1 MAAAVSLSRMVDL
14 ALGTPEVGAVNFNVL
29 HTLLHAVLSKLDLRD
44 VKAELSETDQ
54 QLLASVPEGVRV
66 QSATS
71 AGKDSGLETDGES
84 VKDVEPVPKKKS
96 HYHVLEAKV
105 SKLEKDLE
113 SLNRLPSNEDLFGRA
128 KDPSK
133 PKPVTDMWQS
143 MQLAKRVDA
152 NEAGVGKLMSMVEDL
167 LKEIQDLKAVNEALK
182 KQLEEANSNRD
193 SEMNELRK
201 RLKDLEDMF
210 EKIKN
215 EMKEMK
221 DKVENIKIPD
231 IPKIE
236 QYTGPPPEFYDGFV
250 TWAALE
256 KMLKGIREDL
266 RPKTPPQAIEAAMQT
281 EAQRPVSS
289 SPSKELQDILEK
301 LGKLGVR
308 HDSLEVRVTIIEEE
322 LGNKANKSDL
332 EGLGGVPDDL
342 LAQLEKIKE
351 DLDALMRLRERD
363 TDALNRAHRAIS
375 NLQAEI
381 EKLKSTT
388 EYLCEQ
394 NDSKTK
400 KIEEI
405 CETTNQLEEK
415 KADKD
420 YVDVN
425 LDLKADKSALDKKV
439 SQSRFDTTIEELNKM
454 LEDMLKKM
462 EGHDSEWRKAIEEL
476 TKELDNKIDRLELDA
491 LKDYLESRLK
501 ALMAKIK
508 AAQGNAG
515 FDEDDAA
522 GFRKQMVQKFHCIS
536 CDRPVDMIPQLPI
549 PALPGQPGLPGTRS
563 ARPYTTF
570 ELEQIR
576 QQAKL
581 HGHVKP
587 PSRPKESGTNFE
599 RALKERR
606 LAQSKKVERDY
617 RAFLVH
623 YAKELKGLSFTGPE
637 AAELY
642 ATNRACGG
650 THTMTYPHRRITRL
664 TQLATLFHEEEPTPA
679 FKEEQDILGADG
691 HIYKGRMEDQFTKFP
706 TVPNGQ
712 VTVIRPMSPQYGKS
726 RPTVTPNT
734 GRQDISSPRP
744 GSTRGRPQSAQ
755 RPSSGRLSG
764 TGFII
769 TTPPRTQSPVPVAP
783 HGSENQD
790 VLESI
795 EDDAPKQE

>member
-1 MAAAVSLSRMVDL
+1 MEGLEDQLQLLQSVIDSMSSMDKGFSEMSLQIDSDSQRTSGLGGEIFSDTDMTTFAPSIPAATPLDTSADPITSAAPVTSADPITSAAPITSATMVQSETTASAAPAVPSAQTGPTVPSAKTGPTVPSAKTGPTVPSAKTGPNVPSAKTGPNVPSAKTVPTAPSEKTVSTVPSAPSLTAAQAVRM
-14 ALGTPEVGAVNFNVL
+14 E
-29 HTLLHAVLSKLDLRD
+29 HAVARD
-44 VKAELSETDQ
+44 SAELKHLSQKVKMMGQGMNSE
-54 QLLASVPEGVRV
+54 LN
-66 QSATS
+66 
-71 AGKDSGLETDGES
+71 
-84 VKDVEPVPKKKS
+84 
-96 HYHVLEAKV
+96 
-105 SKLEKDLE
+105 KLKNKIQKMEREL
-113 SLNRLPSNEDLFGRA
+113 
-128 KDPSK
+128 
-133 PKPVTDMWQS
+133 
-143 MQLAKRVDA
+143 MQLAQELSSGLA
-152 NEAGVGKLMSMVEDL
+152 IA
-167 LKEIQDLKAVNEALK
+167 
-182 KQLEEANSNRD
+182 EENSIN
-193 SEMNELRK
+193 
-201 RLKDLEDMF
+201 DM
-210 EKIKN
+210 
-215 EMKEMK
+215 
-221 DKVENIKIPD
+221 
-231 IPKIE
+231 
-236 QYTGPPPEFYDGFV
+236 
-250 TWAALE
+250 
-256 KMLKGIREDL
+256 
-266 RPKTPPQAIEAAMQT
+266 
-281 EAQRPVSS
+281 
-289 SPSKELQDILEK
+289 
-301 LGKLGVR
+301 
-308 HDSLEVRVTIIEEE
+308 
-322 LGNKANKSDL
+322 
-332 EGLGGVPDDL
+332 
-342 LAQLEKIKE
+342 
-351 DLDALMRLRERD
+351 D

>member
-363 TDALNRAHRAIS
+363 LKDRQKDTDALNRAHRAIS

-581 HGHVKP
+581 
-587 PSRPKESGTNFE
+587 
-599 RALKERR
+599 
-606 LAQSKKVERDY
+606 
-617 RAFLVH
+617 
-623 YAKELKGLSFTGPE
+623 FTGPE